1 MADEIYEATFS
12 SFRHQNAS
20 GFAIAQMTDKTM
32 VLGQFAGELLEG
44 ISYSFAGYWKTDE
57 RFGKQFRAKSFKQTA
72 IHTSHGVISYLQR
85 HCNNV
90 GPVLAQNLYDA
101 FGTDAVKVLRTDPDL
116 ACSKVKRLR
125 PAVAK
130 AASDELKLQ
139 SKYESISIDLTDVF
153 AGRGFSHGLVT
164 ECVRKW
170 KLHAAEVLRRDPLK
184 LLVEGFAS
192 CGWSRVF
199 RLYCDMGLPLNRTK
213 VQTISIWHG
222 LRTDSSGSTWHCK
235 SKAIDFLKAGIGAGT
250 VLKPEKALRLGIRAR
265 WLSVKKDQN
274 GDTWIAEHEKAMD
287 EWRLAEKLKAMRLAD
302 TGPWLDCDSIT
313 GITEHQ
319 RAAAKVASSSNVGI
333 LGGPPG
339 SGKSYTLAAML
350 KAALKKFDAS
360 EIAVCSPTGKAS
372 VRIAQALLDNGVSD
386 ISATTIHRLLKPT
399 RNGHDG
405 KKWGFHHG
413 KDMRLPHRLCV
424 IEEMSML
431 DTGLAADFFEAVRD
445 DAIVMCVADVN
456 QLPPVSH
463 GKPLLDMI
471 ESNYPMGMLT
481 EIHRNA
487 GDIVRCSQEC
497 KAGKPFTPST
507 GSDWKNGQNVW
518 IYQRSSQGQQLAAL
532 KAVYENA
539 PEQFDRFRGMVTL
552 SVTNESSDVARKGVN
567 LLLQELLNPN
577 GVKVGNTPFRIGDR
591 AICLENGDATE
602 IGCLACGPLGIDS
615 VREFHGDFACL
626 RCGSTIKKNEMEEGF
641 LANGEMGTVIDSGGD
656 GLHILFDYPQRVI
669 RFVGEHHT
677 RCDLGF
683 CISTHRAQGSSF
695 PLVVLMADDSV
706 GAAMVSSRQLVLTA
720 ISRAEKLAIVI
731 GKKSTV
737 DGWIQVDAI
746 SNRRT
751 FLREM
756 LK

>member
-1 MADEIYEATFS
+1 MPDEIYEATFS
-12 SFRHQNAS
+12 SYRHQGAN
-20 GFAIAQMTDKTM
+20 GFAVAQMTDRTL
-32 VLGQFAGELLEG
+32 VIGELAGGLLEG
-44 ISYSFAGYWKTDE
+44 VSYSFAGFWKTDE

-101 FGTDAVKVLRTDPDL
+101 FGTDAVKILRTDPDL

-222 LRTDSSGSTWHCK
+222 LRTDSSGSTWHPK

-265 WLSVKKDQN
+265 WLSVKKDEA
-274 GDTWIAEHEKAMD
+274 GDVWIAEHEKAMD
-287 EWRLAEKLKAMRLAD
+287 EWRLAEKLKAMRACD
-302 TGPWLDCDSIT
+302 EGAWLDCDSIT

-319 RAAAKVASSSNVGI
+319 RAAAMVASSSNVGI

-405 KKWGFHHG
+405 KKWGFFHG
-413 KDMRLPHRLCV
+413 KDARLPHKLVVC
-424 IEEMSML
+424 EEASMA
-431 DTGLAADFFEAVRD
+431 DTGLAADLLESLND
-445 DAIVMCVADVN
+445 DAMCLFVGDFA
-456 QLPPVSH
+456 QLPPISH
-463 GKPLLDMI
+463 GKPLLDLI
-471 ESNYPMGMLT
+471 DAGYPFGALT

-497 KAGKPFTPST
+497 KAGKPFTPSS

-518 IYQRSSQGQQLAAL
+518 LYSRASQGQQLAAL

-539 PEQFDRFRGMVTL
+539 PEQFDRFRGMICL
-552 SVTNESSDVARKGVN
+552 SVTNESSDVARKNIN
-567 LLLQELLNPN
+567 LTLQSMLNPN
-577 GVKVGNTPFRIGDR
+577 GTKVGNTPFRIGDR

-641 LANGEMGTVIDSGGD
+641 LANGEMGTVLDSGGD
-656 GLHILFDYPQRVI
+656 GLHVLLDYPVRVV

-677 RCDLGF
+677 RMDIGYA
-683 CISTHRAQGSSF
+683 ISCHRSQGSSW

-731 GKKSTV
+731 GKVSTV
-737 DGWIQVDAI
+737 NAWIQVDAI
-746 SNRRT
+746 ANRKT
-751 FLREM
+751 FLREA